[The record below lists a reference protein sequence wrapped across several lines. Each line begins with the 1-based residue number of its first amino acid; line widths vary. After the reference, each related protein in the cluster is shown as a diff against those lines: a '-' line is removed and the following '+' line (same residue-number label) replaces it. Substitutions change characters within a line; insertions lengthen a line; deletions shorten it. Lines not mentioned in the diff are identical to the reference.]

1 MNSEKSS
8 IWGREVHYVL
18 KPLGNLFISKE
29 FIRHSGRD
37 ERALKKSF
45 TITALDYVSS
55 TIFHFLELYGPFE
68 ECQNKNYVKLT
79 H

>member
-1 MNSEKSS
+1 MKSEKSS

-45 TITALDYVSS
+45 TITALDYVVVLYF
-55 TIFHFLELYGPFE
+55 IFWSYMDRL
-68 ECQNKNYVKLT
+68 KNVKT
-79 H
+79 KIT

>member
-1 MNSEKSS
+1 MKSEKSS

-18 KPLGNLFISKE
+18 KPLGILFISKE

-45 TITALDYVSS
+45 TITALDYVLYFIFWSS
-55 TIFHFLELYGPFE
+55 MDRLE
-68 ECQNKNYVKLT
+68 NVKT
-79 H
+79 KIT

>member
-45 TITALDYVSS
+45 TITALDYVVLYFIFWSS
-55 TIFHFLELYGPFE
+55 MDRLE
-68 ECQNKNYVKLT
+68 NVKT
-79 H
+79 KIT

>member
-1 MNSEKSS
+1 MKSEKSS

-18 KPLGNLFISKE
+18 KPLGILFISKE

-45 TITALDYVSS
+45 TITALDYVVLYFIFWSS
-55 TIFHFLELYGPFE
+55 MDHF
-68 ECQNKNYVKLT
+68 KNVKT
-79 H
+79 KIT

>member
-1 MNSEKSS
+1 MKSEKSS

-45 TITALDYVSS
+45 TITALDYVLYVIFWSS
-55 TIFHFLELYGPFE
+55 MYRLE
-68 ECQNKNYVKLT
+68 NVKT
-79 H
+79 KIT